1 MDWFALPK
9 AAVEVDTC
17 QPVSSVAVLS
27 RSKAIPP
34 RLMSAAGLGP
44 TANTAELP
52 PAAPQGA
59 VMVCQLFLTDLTSA
73 KHLLIVAVMQKIA
86 AVMQKP
92 GTDMRVCPSGL
103 IKCTDH
109 RFS

>member
-1 MDWFALPK
+1 
-9 AAVEVDTC
+9 
-17 QPVSSVAVLS
+17 
-27 RSKAIPP
+27 
-34 RLMSAAGLGP
+34 MSAAGLGP

-59 VMVCQLFLTDLTSA
+59 VMVCQLFLTDLTPT
-73 KHLLIVAVMQKIA
+73 KHLQNLIVAVMQKIA

-103 IKCTDH
+103 IKCTGH